1 MNEGY
6 ISELKNILS
15 SDSSDELKKQAILQ
29 YHDKDI
35 ARLFERSD
43 KQGRLRLYDIL
54 GEKNIARALTYVDD
68 LEDLLEELGVGAI
81 AGLLEYMTA
90 DHAILVLKQLDDDRR
105 MEVISLLSRSVREA
119 IYRIKEYDE
128 DCIGSRMTNN
138 YITIL
143 NTDTIKTATRKVLAA
158 TAEYSNVSYIYVLN
172 AGGVFYGVV
181 KLKDLIAAKPAD
193 ELEGLIK
200 KKYPR
205 LYAEDSIENCLV
217 KCKAYSIKAYP
228 VLDKE
233 SRLVGIITSEEIVKL
248 MEKETK
254 DDFMKFAGLTEKER
268 LKDSVFESV
277 KRRIPWLVV
286 LLVLGLFQAFAMTAF
301 EHIISII
308 PVIVFFETLVLCMS
322 GTSATQ
328 SLAVTVEHLSNRE
341 DGHKQISKILIK
353 ELKTGLVNGLAI
365 SIMAFIIAFF
375 FMFVTKQSIGTDG
388 YHVQD
393 AIKASG
399 IIALSL
405 WAAMTLSSCLGALVP
420 AGLLKIHV
428 DPALA
433 TSSFIRLLSDVI
445 ALLIYYGLAYLLF
458 LAF

>member
-1 MNEGY
+1 M
-6 ISELKNILS
+6 
-15 SDSSDELKKQAILQ
+15 
-29 YHDKDI
+29 
-35 ARLFERSD
+35 
-43 KQGRLRLYDIL
+43 
-54 GEKNIARALTYVDD
+54 
-68 LEDLLEELGVGAI
+68 
-81 AGLLEYMTA
+81 
-90 DHAILVLKQLDDDRR
+90 
-105 MEVISLLSRSVREA
+105 
-119 IYRIKEYDE
+119 
-128 DCIGSRMTNN
+128 
-138 YITIL
+138 
-143 NTDTIKTATRKVLAA
+143 
-158 TAEYSNVSYIYVLN
+158 
-172 AGGVFYGVV
+172 
-181 KLKDLIAAKPAD
+181 
-193 ELEGLIK
+193 
-200 KKYPR
+200 
-205 LYAEDSIENCLV
+205 
-217 KCKAYSIKAYP
+217 
-228 VLDKE
+228 
-233 SRLVGIITSEEIVKL
+233 GIITSEEIVKL